1 MTVTSVLKAAMNF
14 NDMIIDSVK
23 FITQDNVRKG
33 EVFKYS
39 RIDIHA
45 HIYKNKSCR
54 CPVCGSK
61 CPGYDYKSARESSWR
76 APDINGVPVYI
87 WYRPQRIQCKE
98 HGVHTECIPWAD
110 EHSRFTKD
118 LNNEIAFMALTCPK
132 TVVCQYFGINW
143 RTVGNSIKAAHA
155 RIEMDVTVRLRNL
168 RKICVDETA
177 VHKGHSYITVVYDME
192 RNQVV
197 WVHENH
203 GLEVFEKFCML
214 LSKEECDSI
223 EVVAGDGAKW
233 IDTCTKK
240 YFKNAA
246 RVLDSFHLVSWCTEA
261 LDKTRNS
268 ARHRA
273 ARELNDMKAE
283 IERIEK
289 EKNELKKDI
298 QKQIDECDKQLRKHI
313 KRGRPTKKRLELEA
327 MRSELKKKLADLDK
341 TDETVVV
348 QISKEEYEEA
358 LEQLE
363 KMPKNGRRSKKQIQ
377 LMAVV
382 KLYEESQN
390 NQQLSVSQVNQKI
403 LDDLEN
409 RLEEIKG
416 TKYVLG
422 MNPENIKEQMHDR
435 LSILQVSY
443 PEVYKAYELKEQIR
457 AIISMKSV
465 TVAQESLNEWI
476 TKAANSGLPHFEKL
490 SEKIERHKEN
500 ILNTIRLQANSSK
513 SEATNTTIK
522 ALIKMG
528 RGFKNMGNLFSLIY
542 LRCSDLVIPLNN
554 RYLPSAKKQKELREI
569 ANQRRKE
576 RLMRKKQMSA

>member
-1 MTVTSVLKAAMNF
+1 MK
-14 NDMIIDSVK
+14 
-23 FITQDNVRKG
+23 
-33 EVFKYS
+33 
-39 RIDIHA
+39 
-45 HIYKNKSCR
+45 
-54 CPVCGSK
+54 
-61 CPGYDYKSARESSWR
+61 
-76 APDINGVPVYI
+76 
-87 WYRPQRIQCKE
+87 
-98 HGVHTECIPWAD
+98 
-110 EHSRFTKD
+110 
-118 LNNEIAFMALTCPK
+118 
-132 TVVCQYFGINW
+132 
-143 RTVGNSIKAAHA
+143 RTGTMV
-155 RIEMDVTVRLRNL
+155 
-168 RKICVDETA
+168 
-177 VHKGHSYITVVYDME
+177 
-192 RNQVV
+192 
-197 WVHENH
+197 
-203 GLEVFEKFCML
+203 L
-214 LSKEECDSI
+214 LSCCCADQQGRVRGSI
-223 EVVAGDGAKW
+223 GTTGE
-233 IDTCTKK
+233 
-240 YFKNAA
+240 NA
-246 RVLDSFHLVSWCTEA
+246 
-261 LDKTRNS
+261 
-268 ARHRA
+268 
-273 ARELNDMKAE
+273 
-283 IERIEK
+283 
-289 EKNELKKDI
+289 
-298 QKQIDECDKQLRKHI
+298 
-313 KRGRPTKKRLELEA
+313 
-327 MRSELKKKLADLDK
+327 
-341 TDETVVV
+341 
-348 QISKEEYEEA
+348 
-358 LEQLE
+358 
-363 KMPKNGRRSKKQIQ
+363 KNGRRSKKQIQ

-422 MNPENIKEQMHDR
+422 MNPENINEQMHDR